1 MRLPRGIVILLADG
15 SRMLPARNHG
25 DPARSDLCVTGRR
38 QMETPPNREL
48 LSGAPGLGFAYGYP
62 GRDTFS
68 KSGPYHAN
76 EARFLTGAAE
86 ALAQAAD
93 AANGLTVVAPPEA
106 LGELRRHCDAGTR
119 KTLGAEVDRN
129 LGSIP
134 LTRLPACVAL
144 TR

>member
-1 MRLPRGIVILLADG
+1 MRLPRGIVVLLADG
-15 SRMLPARNHG
+15 SRMLLLKKHG
-25 DPARSDLCVTGRR
+25 GQARSDLCVTGYR
-38 QMETPPNREL
+38 QMENPSSREL
-48 LSGAPGLGFAYGYP
+48 LSDAPGLGFASGCP

-68 KSGPYHAN
+68 KSDPHQAN
-76 EARFLTGAAE
+76 EARFLAGAAE

-93 AANGLTVVAPPEA
+93 AANGPIIVAPPEA
-106 LGELRRHCDAGTR
+106 LGELRRHCDAGIR
-119 KTLGAEVDRN
+119 KTLGAEVDRD